1 MKEENLYDREELE
14 VVQGEE
20 EINQNL
26 VDMDDIPNPN
36 DVATENMQN
45 IAGVLSAKEKKSN
58 LLPILVTIGLIV
70 LIIAISY
77 GIYYASF
84 FEEYVPLP

>member
-1 MKEENLYDREELE
+1 MKEENTYNEEVLE
-14 VVQGEE
+14 VAGKEE
-20 EINQNL
+20 VNENL
-26 VDMDDIPNPN
+26 LDIDDIPNPN

-45 IAGVLSAKEKKSN
+45 IAGVLSTKEKKSN
-58 LLPILVTIGLIV
+58 LLPILVTIGLVV

-77 GIYYASF
+77 GLYYASF